1 MSRVANDAFDPER
14 TFGARLSGKLA
25 REELLNQV
33 QRDRVRA
40 WCGVSISPIAL
51 LVLLLLA
58 AHVSS
63 SAAERDP
70 RGQAEGTAKLE
81 SYIRCDGFA
90 GGVRGV
96 TLDRRPQ
103 TAEPWREVRFGGRS
117 QRVSVVDGYRVM
129 YSYVRTFPFANLKV
143 EQSDRRGY
151 VEDKEIV
158 TSNFAEM
165 AKADDSL
172 DLVAFS
178 YRGFAVQVLTKR
190 KLAGRTLAMVQMLSD
205 EDSVIVTSYFL
216 NQIPE
221 HRRFQ
226 TFEEFIS
233 LRDAFIRG
241 YIECVARK
249 RLAPEASQ

>member
-1 MSRVANDAFDPER
+1 M
-14 TFGARLSGKLA
+14 
-25 REELLNQV
+25 
-33 QRDRVRA
+33 
-40 WCGVSISPIAL
+40 
-51 LVLLLLA
+51 
-58 AHVSS
+58 
-63 SAAERDP
+63 
-70 RGQAEGTAKLE
+70 
-81 SYIRCDGFA
+81 
-90 GGVRGV
+90 

-103 TAEPWREVRFGGRS
+103 TAQPWREVRFGGRT

-129 YSYVRTFPFANLKV
+129 YSYVRTFAFADLKV
-143 EQSDRRGY
+143 EQSDRWGY
-151 VEDKEIV
+151 VEDKAIV
-158 TSNFAEM
+158 TSNFAGM

-178 YRGFAVQVLTKR
+178 YRGFAVQMLTKR
-190 KLAGRTLAMVQMLSD
+190 KLAGRTLAMVQMLLD
-205 EDSVIVTSYFL
+205 EDSVIVTIYFL